1 MHKII
6 SLMGL
11 MAIVAMSP
19 LAISAKKNTSAK
31 PTKHKQEVMAK
42 QTIQEATDSLKAI
55 MAKAENGDAVAQN
68 EVGMWYYRGRHYNQ
82 DYKIALEWWARA
94 AKQGNVQA
102 IGNMGLCYQTGNGV
116 AADSV
121 MATKLYLRSIKEG
134 NETLFS
140 QNIELAQKGSVFS
153 DMLIATCYQNGIGT
167 SKDVNKAIPFLT
179 AAAKKECLPAQKDLA
194 LILLNGK
201 NAKAAAPWFK
211 KASDNGDVSSTFYY
225 GKMLLEGLGIPQD
238 KKEGANYLLKAAE
251 VGFPQAMYYVAKCYK
266 SGDGLTMN
274 LGQSV
279 KWLCKAAAAGV
290 SNAQWDLAQCYRQ
303 GCGTPVNYDQALYW
317 YGEACAKGHTN
328 AFKKLIADSLV
339 NTPFMAYMKGMKAY
353 SNKDFDEALKQFK
366 IVEKA
371 KISDGKVMEAAI
383 TANNS
388 YAKHNMKKGIKLL
401 NEAAK
406 TNAQAMYLLG
416 ALYEAG
422 KGVDKD
428 MTKAVEYITKSA
440 DNGYG
445 LGECALADMYFEGR
459 GVDQSYEKA
468 VEWYRKAAEHGQL
481 TENAAKRYASCFENG
496 WGGLDVNK
504 DKSADILKGI
514 HKSYIVE
521 LLKLI

>member
-1 MHKII
+1 MNKII
-6 SLMGL
+6 SLLGL
-11 MAIVAMSP
+11 VAIVAMSP

-31 PTKHKQEVMAK
+31 PTKAKQEVVAK

-55 MAKAENGDAVAQN
+55 MTKAENGDAVAQN

-82 DYKIALEWWARA
+82 DYKTALEWWARA
-94 AKQGNVQA
+94 AKQGNAQA

-140 QNIELAQKGSVFS
+140 QNIDLAQKGSVFS
-153 DMLIATCYQNGIGT
+153 NMLISACYQNGIGV

-179 AAAKKECLPAQKDLA
+179 EAAKKNCLSAQKDLA

-211 KASDNGDVSSTFYY
+211 KASDNGDISSTFYY
-225 GKMLLEGLGIPQD
+225 GKMLLEGLGVAQD
-238 KKEGANYLLKAAE
+238 KKAGANYLLKAAE
-251 VGFPQAMYYVAKCYK
+251 TGFPQAMYYVGKCYRT
-266 SGDGLTMN
+266 GDGLTKN
-274 LGQSV
+274 PDQAV
-279 KWLCKAAAAGV
+279 VWLRKAAGAGV

-303 GCGTPVNYDQALYW
+303 GNGTPINYDQALYW

-353 SNKDFDEALKQFK
+353 SNKDFDEAIKQFK

-401 NEAAK
+401 NDAAK

-428 MTKAVEYITKSA
+428 MTKAVEYINRSA

-445 LGECALADMYFEGR
+445 LAECALADMYFEGR
-459 GVDQSYEKA
+459 GVGQSYEKA
-468 VEWYRKAAEHGQL
+468 VEWYVKAAEQGQL
-481 TENAAKRYASCFENG
+481 TENAAKRYASCYENG
-496 WGGLDVNK
+496 WGGLEVNK
-504 DKSADILKGI
+504 DKAEEILKAF
-514 HKSYIVE
+514 HKSNIAG